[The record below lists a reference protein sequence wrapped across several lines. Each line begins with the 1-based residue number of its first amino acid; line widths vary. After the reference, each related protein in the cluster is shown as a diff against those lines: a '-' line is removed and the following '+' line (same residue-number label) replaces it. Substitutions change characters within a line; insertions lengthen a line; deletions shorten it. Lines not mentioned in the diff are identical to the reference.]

1 MIARSILSCFYCMVK
16 PPSTTRQAPV
26 MKLLIGD
33 AKKTIESAI
42 SSIFANLPIG
52 VRSSSRFITS
62 VPVAD
67 SKSGVATYPGLIQL
81 IRIPSPAYAIASALV
96 IPKG

>member
-1 MIARSILSCFYCMVK
+1 MDIQRGAFGESSNLMCTSHIFLVSYCIVK

-33 AKKTIESAI
+33 ARKTMESAI

-52 VRSSSRFITS
+52 VRSSSLCIVS

-67 SKSGVATYPGLIQL
+67 SKSGVDT
-81 IRIPSPAYAIASALV
+81 
-96 IPKG
+96 